1 MIKTQVGQL
10 LQKEM
15 DRKDFLRHV
24 GVAVVV
30 IAGVP
35 TLLSA
40 LNRMQ
45 GGAQQKASSQ
55 SLGYGASAYGGGSKP
70 TRS

>member
-1 MIKTQVGQL
+1 MIKAQVGQL
-10 LQKEM
+10 LEKEM

-24 GVAVVV
+24 GVAVAV

-40 LNRMQ
+40 INRLQ
-45 GGAQQKASSQ
+45 AGPVRGVQQV
-55 SLGYGASAYGGGSKP
+55 GYGSSAYGGDTPRHS
-70 TRS
+70 

>member
-1 MIKTQVGQL
+1 MIKAQVGQL

-24 GVAVVV
+24 GVAAAV

-35 TLLSA
+35 TLISA
-40 LNRMQ
+40 INRLQAGPAAQ
-45 GGAQQKASSQ
+45 GGGHAF
-55 SLGYGASAYGGGSKP
+55 GYGASAYGGDKAP
-70 TRS
+70 RS